1 MGPPNHQIYPPPY
14 SLPSGGLPKSMLFF
28 AHFWCRFWCR
38 FGSHLA
44 PILALLGAQVGPSW
58 VQNCSCHAIF
68 IQNVIF
74 QKKKKTRKTNGFSRF
89 LPPQMAPKT
98 PQDRS
103 KTAPRRSSRGT
114 FSLLNISS
122 ILLRFGIDFGSLL
135 APILVAHKGSKID
148 QSTSL
153 EPRRPQEGPRGLQE
167 ASKRPLRGAQEASKR
182 VPRGS
187 QEAPVSFKIF

>member
-1 MGPPNHQIYPPPY
+1 
-14 SLPSGGLPKSMLFF
+14 MLFF

-44 PILALLGAQVGPSW
+44 PILGLLGAQVGPSW

-68 IQNVIF
+68 IQNAIF
-74 QKKKKTRKTNGFSRF
+74 KKTRKTNGFSMF

-114 FSLLNISS
+114 FSMSKNI
-122 ILLRFGIDFGSLL
+122 IDFVPFWDRFWLPLGTHFGH
-135 APILVAHKGSKID
+135 PKGSQNRPNYEFGAKA
-148 QSTSL
+148 S
-153 EPRRPQEGPRGLQE
+153 PRGPKRPPRGFQEAPGRPQEAPKRPPRGRKM
-167 ASKRPLRGAQEASKR
+167 A
-182 VPRGS
+182 PRGPKMHPKRE
-187 QEAPVSFKIF
+187 QVKE